1 MTSTSRISA
10 LLRHIRFDEVFVL
23 QGTPLMGVVFSI
35 GTITTGKFET
45 IPLFL
50 AASVLLVAHIFTL
63 NDWADVAHGLKAP
76 DPRVPPRL
84 LLSFSLSLL
93 IASFLVFALLG
104 SRVVIV
110 AVIIAA
116 LGFFYSH
123 PRLNAKGTPIASSLP
138 HLVGGIF
145 HFLLGYAVFMPI
157 DQRGVFIAVFFALT
171 FAAGH
176 LNHEVRDFELDQKNN
191 ARTNAVA
198 FGKRATFIAG
208 LIVFSCAYLCLFLL
222 GWFRFIPRPLSF
234 LAILFYPLHL
244 YWSVRALRSQLQPE
258 LVDRFQTQYRSL
270 YALIGISML
279 CSVFYS

>member
-1 MTSTSRISA
+1 MSGRSRISA

-50 AASVLLVAHIFTL
+50 AGSVLLVAHIFTL

-93 IASFLVFALLG
+93 ITSFLVFALLS

-110 AVIIAA
+110 AVIIAT

-123 PRLNAKGTPIASSLP
+123 PWLNAKGTPIASSLP

-244 YWSVRALRSQLQPE
+244 YWSVRAIRSELQPE

>member
-50 AASVLLVAHIFTL
+50 AGSVLLVAHIFTL

-123 PRLNAKGTPIASSLP
+123 PRLNAKATPIASSLP
-138 HLVGGIF
+138 HLIGGIF

-258 LVDRFQTQYRSL
+258 LVDRFQAQYRSL

>member
-1 MTSTSRISA
+1 
-10 LLRHIRFDEVFVL
+10 LRHIRFDEVFVL

-50 AASVLLVAHIFTL
+50 AGSVVLVAHIFTL

-76 DPRVPPRL
+76 DPSVPPRL

-93 IASFLVFALLG
+93 ITSFLVFALLS

-123 PRLNAKGTPIASSLP
+123 PWLNAKGTPIASSLP

-258 LVDRFQTQYRSL
+258 LVDRFQAQYRSL

>member
-50 AASVLLVAHIFTL
+50 AGSVLLVAHIFTL

-93 IASFLVFALLG
+93 IASFLVFAPLG
-104 SRVVIV
+104 SRVIIV

-176 LNHEVRDFELDQKNN
+176 LNHEVRDFELDQNNN

-258 LVDRFQTQYRSL
+258 LVDRFQAQYRSL

>member
-1 MTSTSRISA
+1 MNTPLHSRA

-45 IPLFL
+45 IPSFL
-50 AASVLLVAHIFTL
+50 AGSVLLVAHIFTL

-93 IASFLVFALLG
+93 IASFLIFALLG
-104 SRVVIV
+104 SRVFIV

-279 CSVFYS
+279 CSVSYS

>member
-1 MTSTSRISA
+1 MMSTSRISA
-10 LLRHIRFDEVFVL
+10 LLHHIRFDEVFVL

-50 AASVLLVAHIFTL
+50 AGSVLLVAHIFTL

-104 SRVVIV
+104 SRVIIV

-258 LVDRFQTQYRSL
+258 LVDRFQAQYRSL

>member
-1 MTSTSRISA
+1 MSGRSRISA

-23 QGTPLMGVVFSI
+23 QGTPLMGMVFSI

-123 PRLNAKGTPIASSLP
+123 PWLNAKGTPIASSLP

>member
-123 PRLNAKGTPIASSLP
+123 PRLNAKATPIASSLP
-138 HLVGGIF
+138 HLIGGIF

>member
-45 IPLFL
+45 IPSFL
-50 AASVLLVAHIFTL
+50 AGSVLLVAHIFTL

-93 IASFLVFALLG
+93 IASFLIFALLG
-104 SRVVIV
+104 SRVFIV

>member
-1 MTSTSRISA
+1 MSGRSRISA

-50 AASVLLVAHIFTL
+50 AGSVLLVAHIFTL

-244 YWSVRALRSQLQPE
+244 YWSVRAIRSQLQPE

>member
-1 MTSTSRISA
+1 MMSTSRISA
-10 LLRHIRFDEVFVL
+10 LLHHIRFDEVFVL

-50 AASVLLVAHIFTL
+50 AGSVLLVAHIFTL

-104 SRVVIV
+104 SRVIIV

-176 LNHEVRDFELDQKNN
+176 LNHEVRDFELDQNNN

-258 LVDRFQTQYRSL
+258 LVDRFQAQYRSL

>member
-50 AASVLLVAHIFTL
+50 AGSVLLVAHIFTL

-104 SRVVIV
+104 SRVIIV

-258 LVDRFQTQYRSL
+258 LVDRFQAQYRSL

>member
-1 MTSTSRISA
+1 
-10 LLRHIRFDEVFVL
+10 
-23 QGTPLMGVVFSI
+23 MGVVFSI
-35 GTITTGKFET
+35 GTITTGKFDT